1 MIKKRA
7 GNGANSKNGSSNNF
21 VEKRKRE
28 KPDLSRKKRVAAPF
42 LLFDDFFNNIFCKN
56 GYRIFFSCFFF
67 WQ

>member
-42 LLFDDFFNNIFCKN
+42 LLFDDFF
-56 GYRIFFSCFFF
+56 
-67 WQ
+67 